1 MDDSGL
7 KVGMVLLAAGKGS
20 RMGDVPKCLLALD
33 GVTLI
38 TRHLAAIRAAGIDDL
53 VIVTGHYHEQVEAAI
68 DTPAARIVRNHDPEQ
83 GQQTSVRI
91 GMEALGAQFDL
102 VIVALADQP
111 MVGSAELREL
121 IAAFGSRLPG
131 TRIVYPVV
139 RGQRGNPVAFD
150 GKLIADMLA
159 SGADI
164 AGRKFIDNHPEM
176 VHVHDTVN
184 EHFILDLDTRDDVDA
199 LERRTGG
206 KVKMPP
212 SMRG

>member
-1 MDDSGL
+1 MDESGL

-20 RMGDVPKCLLALD
+20 RMGDVPKCLLALN
-33 GVTLI
+33 GVPMI
-38 TRHLAAIRAAGIDDL
+38 TRHLAAIRGAGVDAL
-53 VIVTGHYHEQVEAAI
+53 AIVTGHYHEQVEAAI
-68 DTPAARIVRNHDPEQ
+68 DAPAARIVRNPCPEQ

-121 IAAFGSRLPG
+121 IAAFGSRPLG

-159 SGADI
+159 SGTDI
-164 AGRKFIDNHPEM
+164 AGRKFIDKHPEL
-176 VHVHDTVN
+176 VHVHETGN

-199 LERRTGG
+199 LERRTGW

-212 SMRG
+212 SLRG